1 MPAGVYIFGGKDF
14 DVSPADS
21 EGIDGR
27 ERLQVAEYKSFFS
40 PPPRSSPVKGEEFGE
55 FPNGH

>member
-27 ERLQVAEYKSFFS
+27 GRLQVAEYRSFFS
-40 PPPRSSPVKGEEFGE
+40 PPPRSSPVKGEDFVKLPDG
-55 FPNGH
+55 N